1 MLMTTDRDA
10 ARPLG
15 TALLVA
21 SFAALVAALL
31 VHYRF
36 SVAGILRDVVLYPA
50 AVCTGL
56 LVWKRRPWEYAL
68 AAITIALPAWAF
80 FEAAALSEP
89 GETGRF
95 VNHLLLL
102 LAAGLATAGGVAGF
116 VRKGQG

>member
-15 TALLVA
+15 SALLVA

-56 LVWKRRPWEYAL
+56 LAWKRRPWVYAL
-68 AAITIALPAWAF
+68 AAVTIALPGWAF
-80 FEAAALSEP
+80 FDASALTAP
-89 GETGRF
+89 GETMRF
-95 VNHLLLL
+95 VNHTLLL
-102 LAAGLATAGGVAGF
+102 LAAALATAGGVAGF
-116 VRKGQG
+116 ARKG